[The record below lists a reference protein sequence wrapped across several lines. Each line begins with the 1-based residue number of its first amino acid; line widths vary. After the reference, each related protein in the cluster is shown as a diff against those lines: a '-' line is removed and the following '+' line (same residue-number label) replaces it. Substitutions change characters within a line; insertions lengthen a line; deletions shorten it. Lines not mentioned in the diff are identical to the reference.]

1 MDNLKS
7 FGQGN
12 CSPGQCECSN
22 AGWEVFRSG
31 GGAVRGGLSKV
42 FVGALHSSPCAAAA
56 LWMQNFIHDGSNTQ
70 ISSINIWEKG
80 FWGRWRNIPGSSCQ
94 PELGPTSRIPAYTN
108 ICPSASPTVCLP
120 GWHTH
125 THTHIYTV
133 SHLNKCAY
141 RCGQMRLVVRCTEKN
156 NWWVMEI
163 NLKCEQNQTVQTDYS
178 IIVGLYT
185 C

>member
-22 AGWEVFRSG
+22 TGWEVFRKG
-31 GGAVRGGLSKV
+31 GGAVGRGLSKV

-80 FWGRWRNIPGSSCQ
+80 FWGAGGIF
-94 PELGPTSRIPAYTN
+94 LGPAVSRSWDQLPDPCVYQHLSKCQSN
-108 ICPSASPTVCLP
+108 CLFA
-120 GWHTH
+120 WLTH
-125 THTHIYTV
+125 THTHIYRL
-133 SHLNKCAY
+133 SSK
-141 RCGQMRLVVRCTEKN
+141 QMRIQMWSDAVGGAMHWEK
-156 NWWVMEI
+156 
-163 NLKCEQNQTVQTDYS
+163 
-178 IIVGLYT
+178 
-185 C
+185 